1 MTFYPKYPD
10 GTSPDPSQGF
20 YIQVSSSITR
30 IQIGYPQI
38 GENKANQMN
47 YYRFYN
53 NQEKNILISIT
64 MFSGYQGAIMYVN
77 GEKAFL
83 PDQNSYEYSSVSMYD
98 PEILIEKGSSD
109 STEKTTIGT
118 YNIGIFAY
126 SDIVYSL

>member
-1 MTFYPKYPD
+1 
-10 GTSPDPSQGF
+10 
-20 YIQVSSSITR
+20 
-30 IQIGYPQI
+30 
-38 GENKANQMN
+38 
-47 YYRFYN
+47 
-53 NQEKNILISIT
+53 
-64 MFSGYQGAIMYVN
+64 MYVN